1 MYIHSL
7 DLYSPTPAD
16 AGLYETIG
24 AVVVLSTT
32 SCTSRS
38 DFRSPYPLP
47 LPVVLLPLLLL
58 LVEGYRTLPLR
69 GTAEGGAYG
78 SFPRSRPN
86 NYMRIT
92 VQYYIY

>member
-1 MYIHSL
+1 MYIQRL

-16 AGLYETIG
+16 AGLYDTIG

-32 SCTSRS
+32 SCTSSS
-38 DFRSPYPLP
+38 DFRSPYP

-58 LVEGYRTLPLR
+58 LLVGGYRTLPLR

-86 NYMRIT
+86 SYMRIT
-92 VQYYIY
+92 VQYCIY